1 MSLKTRTGWHFRFG
15 ESLFHELATLC
26 RSCSII
32 VIIVIVVFRF
42 FCSDVFVVVILHMS
56 IVVAYVVKTL
66 YGYRVN
72 LLRYTSV
79 YPSP

>member
-1 MSLKTRTGWHFRFG
+1 MNLLHSVVLAVLSLL
-15 ESLFHELATLC
+15 SLLSSF
-26 RSCSII
+26 
-32 VIIVIVVFRF
+32 VF